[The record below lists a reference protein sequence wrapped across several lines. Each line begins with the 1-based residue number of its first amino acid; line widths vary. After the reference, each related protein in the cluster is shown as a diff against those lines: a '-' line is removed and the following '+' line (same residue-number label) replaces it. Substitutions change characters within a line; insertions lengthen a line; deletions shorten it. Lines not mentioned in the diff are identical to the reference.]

1 MITWSRPSLTLDAAM
16 RVLHSAILSAQD
28 RNLVDSVV
36 VVDETGQVKASA
48 RMDGASAFTFQAATD
63 KAFTSA
69 NTGAPTSMW
78 DSVIAGNAHDAVR
91 LTSAIERLNIL
102 PGGVPIVF
110 DGVVVGAVGVSGGTD
125 DQDLAIAES
134 AVAVLGDQT

>member
-1 MITWSRPSLTLDAAM
+1 MNVWSRPSLTLDAAM
-16 RVLHSAILSAQD
+16 LVLQSAILSAQD

-91 LTSAIERLNIL
+91 LTSAIDRLNIL
-102 PGGVPIVF
+102 PGGLPIVV

-125 DQDLAIAES
+125 DQDLAVATSAIAVIS
-134 AVAVLGDQT
+134 AQT